1 MERTTPVS
9 RKELSEN
16 ARYDGIFK
24 NPLYTR
30 PIRLLSPI
38 ADTHEPS
45 PPRSED
51 GLLALSHVDIPSE
64 KLTADKGAL
73 ELLASVL
80 RQVSAA
86 TDGSR
91 ALVDVEAEGF
101 RPKPSPYLEEP
112 LFRDRP
118 LRQPSR
124 RKAYGL
130 REISLGRGKDDG
142 LGWSDAAR
150 RDVGGLEEDL
160 QTEKLAVGRHVLAF
174 LAETLKPP
182 TGVGDGDGYSNE
194 SLVSILW
201 FSPTCTWGG

>member
-1 MERTTPVS
+1 MS
-9 RKELSEN
+9 RREPSEN
-16 ARYDGIFK
+16 ARYEGIFK
-24 NPLYTR
+24 NPLYTQ
-30 PIRLLSPI
+30 PIRLLSP
-38 ADTHEPS
+38 AEDTHEPP

-51 GLLALSHVDIPSE
+51 GLLELSHVEIPSE

-73 ELLASVL
+73 ELLASVH

-86 TDGSR
+86 ADGSS
-91 ALVDVEAEGF
+91 ALVDVEAEDF

-130 REISLGRGKDDG
+130 SKISLGRGKDDG
-142 LGWSDAAR
+142 PGWPDAVC

-160 QTEKLAVGRHVLAF
+160 QAEKLAVGRHVLAF

-182 TGVGDGDGYSNE
+182 TAVGDGDGYSDE

-201 FSPTCTWGG
+201 FSPTCKRG